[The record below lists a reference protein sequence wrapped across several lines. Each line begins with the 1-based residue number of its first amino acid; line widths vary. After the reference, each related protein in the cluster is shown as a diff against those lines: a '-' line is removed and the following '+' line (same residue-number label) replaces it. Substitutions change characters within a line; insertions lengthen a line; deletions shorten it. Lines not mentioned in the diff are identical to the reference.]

1 MAEPRRIL
9 LVNLWLESGGTERQ
23 LTEIAKG
30 LDRSRFEPHV
40 ACLRLQG
47 MRLADLREAGVP
59 LAEFPVSGF
68 FRPSHARAWRG
79 FGAYLRQHRIE
90 IVHAFDVP
98 GVLFG
103 VPAARWYRTPLVL
116 SSQRAFRSLTPD
128 KRPLLRLTDR
138 LAHAIVVNSHAV
150 GADLIATDRV
160 PPEKIHYCPNGVDTS
175 RFYPPE
181 ARPSGPPTVGIVAM
195 LRPEKNIETL
205 LDAFAASRDAAPG
218 ARLVIVGGGECEPVL
233 RRRAAALDL
242 DDVCRFEP
250 PARDVP
256 SWLHAFDIFVLPSL
270 SEASSNSLMEAMACG
285 CCVIASRAG
294 GNPELVEDEISG
306 LLFEPGDA
314 AGLAQQLRRCLL
326 DAGLRARLGHAAA
339 QRIRERFSP
348 AASVERMSAIYETL
362 FEKIVRSART

>member
-30 LDRSRFEPHV
+30 LDRARFEPHV

-59 LAEFPVSGF
+59 LAGFPVSGF
-68 FRPSHARAWRG
+68 FRPSHARAWRQ
-79 FGAYLRQHRIE
+79 FGAYLRRHRIE

-98 GVLFG
+98 GVLFA

-138 LAHAIVVNSHAV
+138 LAHAIVVNSRAV
-150 GADLIATDRV
+150 AEDLMHRDRV
-160 PPEKIHYCPNGVDTS
+160 PPEKIHYCPNGVDTT
-175 RFYPPE
+175 RFHPPDS
-181 ARPSGPPTVGIVAM
+181 RPSGPPQVGIVAM

-205 LDAFAASRDAAPG
+205 IDAFAASRAAADG
-218 ARLVIVGGGECEPVL
+218 ARLVIVGGGECEPML
-233 RRRAAALDL
+233 RRRAASLNL
-242 DDVCRFEP
+242 DDACRFEP
-250 PARDVP
+250 PARNVTA
-256 SWLHAFDIFVLPSL
+256 WLHAFDIFVLPSL

-294 GNPELVEDEISG
+294 GNPELVENEISG

-314 AGLAQQLRRCLL
+314 DGLAHQLRRCL
-326 DAGLRARLGHAAA
+326 AHPELRAKLGQAAA
-339 QRIRERFSP
+339 RRIRAHFSP
-348 AASVERMSAIYETL
+348 TAAVERMTAIYDSL
-362 FEKIVRSART
+362 FEKIVRSANT

>member
-23 LTEIAKG
+23 LTEIAKR
-30 LDRSRFEPHV
+30 LDRARFEPHV

-68 FRPSHARAWRG
+68 FRPSHARAWLA
-79 FGAYLRQHRIE
+79 FGAYLRRHRIE

-128 KRPLLRLTDR
+128 KRPLLRITDR
-138 LAHAIVVNSHAV
+138 LAHGIVVNSHAV
-150 GADLIATDRV
+150 GAGLIAQDRV
-160 PPEKIHYCPNGVDTS
+160 PPEKIHYCPNGVDTTQ
-175 RFYPPE
+175 FHPPDS
-181 ARPSGPPTVGIVAM
+181 RPSGAPQVGIVAM

-205 LDAFAASRDAAPG
+205 LDAFAAARTAANG
-218 ARLVIVGGGECEPVL
+218 ARLVIVGGGECEPML
-233 RRRAAALDL
+233 RRRAASLNLEDA
-242 DDVCRFEP
+242 CRFEP
-250 PARDVP
+250 PARDVAAR
-256 SWLHAFDIFVLPSL
+256 LHTFDIFVLPSL

-306 LLFEPGDA
+306 LLFQPGDA
-314 AGLAQQLRRCLL
+314 AGLALHLRRCL
-326 DAGLRARLGHAAA
+326 AGAELRARLGQAAA

-348 AASVERMSAIYETL
+348 SAAVERMAAIYDSL
-362 FEKIVRSART
+362 FEKIVRTART